1 MLYARPSARRGA
13 LLLPC
18 SSQRCR
24 LSHGLVCRKARYD
37 DDGERERK
45 RRGRFMLGSSPWKA
59 HWHVCF
65 YCQHRRIHIARLPL
79 RLAASAADP
88 PPAPPNA
95 RCGFALAL
103 TPSRASIANLFSL
116 RHSLPPLNMCNNA
129 GGAAALG
136 DGAFGANLIT
146 FLSSSKAFSELRKVF
161 CRDESEARLPFLPS
175 VLRKRGKG

>member
-1 MLYARPSARRGA
+1 MLA
-13 LLLPC
+13 LPPVVGRC
-18 SSQRCR
+18 SYHAPRSDAASRMGWCVEKR
-24 LSHGLVCRKARYD
+24 DMMTMG
-37 DDGERERK
+37 RERK

-161 CRDESEARLPFLPS
+161 CRDESEARLPFLPF